1 MDAANECFRTEEFN
15 KLFAAGKQHFVRK
28 NFKEASEH
36 LSEALIIADELFG
49 DFGVE
54 GFDAKLLYAKAMAEI
69 TRAED
74 QMEVDQALLAVLKSA
89 TEKKL
94 AEEPKEAEAEKTDAK
109 AEEED
114 PKEVGAN
121 AGEPMEADAEKTEV
135 EEPEAA
141 EAEAQK
147 TEAETEEPN
156 ETEAEMTDAKAEEE
170 EPKAAEVDA
179 EKTEAEAEEP
189 KEAEAEK
196 TEAKTEAE
204 DPKEAEAK
212 AEEPKEAE
220 AEEPKEAEAEKTE
233 AEEPEAAEAEAQKT
247 EAEAEEPKEAE
258 AEKTEAKGEEEEP
271 KAAEADTEK
280 TEAEAEEP
288 EAAEAKADEEADEDE
303 SMEAEEGDADES
315 QEADQSMEDEEQGN
329 AEVAFQM
336 FDICRLICDKQ
347 LQNDPKSEHWLYRKA
362 NVLMDAGEF
371 AIFDQRLDQAR
382 EDISEAVRV
391 LNAMEKADP
400 IVHAAAYMMYGRAC
414 LDSKEYAEAAKH
426 YEKVQEIL
434 KAYLDKPEEEKEEA
448 NVKDATELL
457 ESSTKLLEDARNSM
471 ADYEK
476 ANEAKKAAFVVEPQF
491 ANAEV
496 NDITGMIRKGIKR
509 PAEGAPEEDTAK
521 KTKTEESTSD
531 QENKE
536 AVQET

>member
-212 AEEPKEAE
+212 